1 MKVRLF
7 VAAVL
12 ICVAFI
18 AVLVGF
24 AKASRNEQP
33 KFFVC
38 ADPPLER
45 TFFSPLKIPVSF
57 SNAGP
62 QSMLMKATKVP
73 SLSEG
78 SSPRFGFQQI
88 RPFQQGWWRLVTNSQ
103 TILIGGEY
111 VWTEGS
117 EPKELQFTVKVRTRG
132 AVLKRSSYAF
142 KQALDALFAT
152 KSFTL
157 AGKVFRARLER
168 PFLGREYDLSALMCL
183 DSFKDEKATN
193 RVTVE
198 FQVVTEKILT
208 TPARDGDWF

>member
-12 ICVAFI
+12 ICVAFT

-33 KFFVC
+33 KLLVC
-38 ADPPLER
+38 ADPPFEKAFTL
-45 TFFSPLKIPVSF
+45 LIPVSF

-62 QSMLMKATKVP
+62 QSVLMKATKVP
-73 SLSEG
+73 RLSERMG
-78 SSPRFGFQQI
+78 
-88 RPFQQGWWRLVTNSQ
+88 PFQRIGPFRQGWWRLVTNTE
-103 TILIGGEY
+103 TILIGEEC

-117 EPKELQFTVKVRTRG
+117 ESKELQFTVKVRTRG
-132 AVLKRSSYAF
+132 AALKRTSYAF

-152 KSFTL
+152 KSFRL
-157 AGKVFRARLER
+157 AGRVFRSRLER
-168 PFLGREYDLSALMCL
+168 PFLGREYDLSALMRF

-198 FQVVTEKILT
+198 FQVVTEKSLA
-208 TPARDGDWF
+208 TPARDGDWD